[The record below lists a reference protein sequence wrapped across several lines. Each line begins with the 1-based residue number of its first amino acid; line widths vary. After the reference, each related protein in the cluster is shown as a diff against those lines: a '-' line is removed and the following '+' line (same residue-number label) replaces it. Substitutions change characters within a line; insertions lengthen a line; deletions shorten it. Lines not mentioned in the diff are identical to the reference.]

1 MGSIFVWTI
10 ALLFVVWA
18 PMTKGQCR
26 ANTGPVDLVIAV
38 PGSNHVIPEN
48 EFSAF
53 EKNLINLLMHFA
65 IQPDEFNIGLIL
77 YGKTAIPIATPQP
90 FKTRTQINTRVTLLT
105 ERMQYQHELGT
116 KHDVAA
122 ALNLMINMFKVPPPG
137 YTGNILRERARRIG
151 IIFTFGSTPAENVD
165 NVIAAATRAKSDGIL
180 LYALGSNGTSRDF
193 IELGTDY
200 CRLFSMGEF
209 SDGLPFAMPD
219 LASGICSEVDPT
231 VNITEKNCFPRR
243 YPKAHGI
250 GVSCQV
256 EGNMMQ
262 ADPNNC
268 AYYYQCEYFD
278 KNPRRMQCSAS
289 TLYDPLTKICNALS
303 SVACYN
309 DITCPDD
316 KPALH
321 AHPMDCNKF
330 INCYNDRIPHV
341 QSCPDDQVFDPQTQT
356 CNKTSTACMHQ
367 YG

>member
-151 IIFTFGSTPAENVD
+151 IIFTF
-165 NVIAAATRAKSDGIL
+165 AAATRAKSDGIL